1 MSLHRL
7 TRVVM
12 GVPNVTET
20 AAYYEEF
27 GLDPLGDNSF
37 GTRDGGE
44 QLIDVVVGRLE
55 RRRGRTTRKGRG
67 RTARKIRV
75 AGGNCG
81 RTGHVQ

>member
-12 GVPNVTET
+12 GVPNVVET

-27 GLDPLGDNSF
+27 GLDPLGNNSF

-44 QLIDVVVGRLE
+44 QLKIVHAPTRRLVELGVGADNQDDVAKV
-55 RRRGRTTRKGRG
+55 
-67 RTARKIRV
+67 TA
-75 AGGNCG
+75 
-81 RTGHVQ
+81 